1 MGGASSSRM
10 VLRESAPPAT
20 SSGADD
26 VAGVFAGVVTEA
38 NNGGF
43 ASVRTRNFA
52 PALDLTGFTGIR
64 LRCRG
69 NGLRFKMI
77 LRTDAAW
84 DGPSYF
90 RSFDTAAGEWAEVE
104 LPFAAFVAT
113 RRARTLPDGPPLDA
127 RRITSL
133 QLMLSKF
140 EYDGEVSDREAAL
153 GGDTPR
159 VLPGRGG
166 LTHGTAQPR
175 VPRRALR
182 AADRDHRGL
191 RLRSRVGKRQV
202 VAVTVRGETVHTL
215 FLSARSFGKKPSSL
229 SPSHPFCLAW
239 PRRSALVAGALLSW
253 TAQRAIRRGHCH
265 GYGTAIAEELLAQST
280 RILGTGRG
288 AAHPEEVGTR

>member
-10 VLRESAPPAT
+10 VLRDAGAAGAPPAT
-20 SSGADD
+20 PSGAD

-69 NGLRFKMI
+69 NGLRYKMI

-84 DGPSYF
+84 DGPSYC

-140 EYDGEVSDREAAL
+140 EYDGEVSRGWYTCTSREGRTNTRGQLNPAFRA
-153 GGDTPR
+153 GPFE
-159 VLPGRGG
+159 LP
-166 LTHGTAQPR
+166 
-175 VPRRALR
+175 
-182 AADRDHRGL
+182 
-191 RLRSRVGKRQV
+191 
-202 VAVTVRGETVHTL
+202 
-215 FLSARSFGKKPSSL
+215 
-229 SPSHPFCLAW
+229 
-239 PRRSALVAGALLSW
+239 
-253 TAQRAIRRGHCH
+253 
-265 GYGTAIAEELLAQST
+265 IATIEAF
-280 RILGTGRG
+280 
-288 AAHPEEVGTR
+288 V

>member
-84 DGPSYF
+84 DGPSYC

-166 LTHGTAQPR
+166 LTHGAAQPR

-182 AADRDHRGL
+182 ATTF
-191 RLRSRVGKRQV
+191 V
-202 VAVTVRGETVHTL
+202 
-215 FLSARSFGKKPSSL
+215 
-229 SPSHPFCLAW
+229 
-239 PRRSALVAGALLSW
+239 
-253 TAQRAIRRGHCH
+253 
-265 GYGTAIAEELLAQST
+265 
-280 RILGTGRG
+280 
-288 AAHPEEVGTR
+288 